1 MKTIL
6 PASMPLVP
14 SGYSLK
20 PDMKFGWRPD
30 IEPQNGAPIPLY
42 YDYETFDEPEPDKFG
57 IGPRV
62 VYYGF

>member
-20 PDMKFGWRPD
+20 PDMKFGWWPD
-30 IEPQNGAPIPLY
+30 IEP
-42 YDYETFDEPEPDKFG
+42 
-57 IGPRV
+57 
-62 VYYGF
+62 